1 MAKEMKGAGD
11 GAEGKNEGKVK
22 VHDEGKDEGKVKVHD
37 GVKNKGKTISEGGV
51 SAADIGEIRQR
62 IDALYAEIIRAIA
75 GRQQIVADILAGKV
89 EGGKAIRDE
98 AREEAIL
105 EEIRKKAVEH
115 GTDPYFL
122 QKLFRDIIRYS
133 VRYQVNALVDHQNGQ
148 AGKGSTIRVAY
159 QGTDGAFSHQAA
171 KRHFQDRYDQ
181 VECIGYTRFHEATQ
195 AVESGEADTAIL
207 PIENTTAGSINDTY
221 DLLEKHN
228 FFVTGEEVLHINHCL
243 MAVKKVPLQ
252 HIRRII
258 SHPQAIAQCSEFLSR
273 EDWHVET
280 YFDTA
285 MAARKVQGDQD
296 LSQAAIASSY
306 AAEVYGL
313 EILQSN
319 VMNQE
324 KNYTRFVVVSP
335 QPIVCDPQLP
345 CKTSLIFSTT
355 DQKGAL
361 LDCLNVL
368 GEEGI
373 NMTKLESRPRIGH
386 PFQSLFYLDFEGNRD
401 DARVADVLH
410 RLEAKTKYLKI
421 LGSYP
426 VVESE
431 W

>member
-1 MAKEMKGAGD
+1 MAVNYNNPDHGAGMPDDGADMPDDGAGMAGKGAGM
-11 GAEGKNEGKVK
+11 AEG
-22 VHDEGKDEGKVKVHD
+22 
-37 GVKNKGKTISEGGV
+37 
-51 SAADIGEIRQR
+51 SASPADIAEIRKK
-62 IDALYAEIIRAIA
+62 IDQIDTEIIRAIA
-75 GRQQIVADILAGKV
+75 GRQQIVADILDGKV
-89 EGGKAIRDE
+89 KGGKAIRDE
-98 AREEAIL
+98 AREELIL

-122 QKLFRDIIRYS
+122 EKLFRDIIRFS
-133 VRYQVNALVDHQNGQ
+133 VRYQVNALVDHQNRQ
-148 AGKGSTIRVAY
+148 AEKSTIRVAY

-171 KRHFQDRYDQ
+171 IRHFQDRYDR
-181 VECIGYTRFHEATQ
+181 VECLGYTRFHEATQ
-195 AVESGEADTAIL
+195 AVDAGDADTAIL

-221 DLLEKHN
+221 DLLEKHDL
-228 FFVTGEEVLHINHCL
+228 FITGEEVLHINHCL
-243 MAVKKVPLQ
+243 MAVQNVPLE

-285 MAARKVQGDQD
+285 MAARKVRGDQD

-313 EILQSN
+313 EILQRN

-335 QPIVCDPQLP
+335 RPIVCDPQLP

-368 GEEGI
+368 GEVGI

-401 DARVADVLH
+401 DARVSDALH